1 MTLHLSVHFGWNSR
15 GLAIPSSGLNQF
27 MHSPVAVRHRGARV
41 RAKRAKPRVAN
52 IMPPSSSSVRA
63 FVAYRSVFTPGKTGR
78 GRSVKYHL
86 IDDAGEEVFAAYAD
100 ESTPGDSHYTYKNA
114 PGFTAHGAMMCH
126 NRKALH
132 EWLKEIVRVTSGRV
146 VDGPITAQNVKM
158 NSKRDDKR
166 AQNAARRQAY
176 AAAQAH
182 AHTQGGVTVSTAK
195 ADGSARFVSYSQEK
209 FTFPDGRRGVRFY
222 VVDEAGVATLAV
234 EGEERETR
242 DGHYQY
248 KRVDSFTAGAPLRCG
263 NLSGVHKWLKD
274 HIVGGQLVGVNFPYA
289 NANSSMK
296 DKSTVSSTAALMRKK
311 RGDIA
316 DGVSLIDPAVAVQ
329 TKVEER
335 EAKWA
340 IARRAALAYVREP
353 THPDHVADLEEITS
367 TLKTVKTENKK
378 SSKNVVEAVTAF
390 RMLNSVY
397 VSLHTL
403 DCLEIKD
410 VVLSLQKH
418 PNETISD
425 LAKQSVQRWLGAL
438 YSHIGTLASVYQ
450 RPLLQPVRHKVG
462 YGPPKEA
469 GQEDKA
475 QSPPSLRHR
484 GVTSGI
490 EAPTAVVGTKR
501 TADGLPSTPT
511 VMKKQNISGLPVST
525 KTN

>member
-1 MTLHLSVHFGWNSR
+1 M
-15 GLAIPSSGLNQF
+15 A
-27 MHSPVAVRHRGARV
+27 
-41 RAKRAKPRVAN
+41 
-52 IMPPSSSSVRA
+52 MPTSTSSSRA

-86 IDDAGEEVFAAYAD
+86 IDDAGTETFAAYAD

-114 PGFTAHGAMMCH
+114 PGFTAHGTMSCH

-132 EWLKEIVRVTSGRV
+132 EWLNGIVLATSGRV
-146 VDGPITAQNVKM
+146 VDGPITAQSVKL
-158 NSKRDDKR
+158 NSKKENKQ
-166 AQNAARRQAY
+166 AKNAARRQAY
-176 AAAQAH
+176 AAAQ
-182 AHTQGGVTVSTAK
+182 TQFNAGSTVSTAK

-222 VVDEAGVATLAV
+222 VVDEAGVATPAV

-274 HIVGGQLVGVNFPYA
+274 HIAGGQLVGVNFPYA

-296 DKSTVSSTAALMRKK
+296 DKFTASSAAALMRKK
-311 RGDIA
+311 RGDIV
-316 DGVSLIDPAVAVQ
+316 DGVSLIDPAVVVQ

-335 EAKWA
+335 EANWA

-367 TLKTVKTENKK
+367 TLKTVKSENKK
-378 SSKNVVEAVTAF
+378 SSKNVIEAVAAF
-390 RMLNSVY
+390 RLLNSVY

-418 PNETISD
+418 PNETISE

-450 RPLLQPVRHKVG
+450 RPASAPLRHKVG

-469 GQEDKA
+469 GQENKA
-475 QSPPSLRHR
+475 QSPPSLRQR

-490 EAPTAVVGTKR
+490 EESATEAGTKR
-501 TADGLPSTPT
+501 TADGLPSTPA
-511 VMKKQNISGLPVST
+511 VKRQNVSDLPVSM
-525 KTN
+525 KSN